1 MSAQPDP
8 IINPKLLRW
17 ALGREH
23 TCSICGAEQ
32 GVLIIGTLD
41 RRGRRFAFRCPSHV
55 KVSPILRAIHV
66 ITHPVSPHE
75 SALLERVT
83 RAVRMPPN
91 AKVLAGTDEEG
102 SRGDSAWFQAHSH
115 RSHRVRALT
124 RGERE
129 AFRAVSPSDAAF
141 THAIV
146 RQVEPGSRLKCP
158 IDFTH
163 CPHFVD
169 ALSDSPETDFFLSEL
184 FDAVFSGEKP
194 FSIRSVMEAARAKY
208 AASGHA

>member
-8 IINPKLLRW
+8 IINLRLLRW

-23 TCSICGAEQ
+23 VCSICGAEQ
-32 GVLIIGTLD
+32 EVLIIGTLD
-41 RRGRRFAFRCPSHV
+41 RRGRRFTFRCPSHV

-91 AKVLAGTDEEG
+91 ARVLAGTDEEG
-102 SRGDSAWFQAHSH
+102 SRGDSAWFQAHPH

-124 RGERE
+124 RGEYE
-129 AFRAVSPSDAAF
+129 AFRAVSLHDGEF

-184 FDAVFSGEKP
+184 FDAAFSGEKL

>member
-1 MSAQPDP
+1 VVRLIA
-8 IINPKLLRW
+8 KL
-17 ALGREH
+17 RE
-23 TCSICGAEQ
+23 IQA
-32 GVLIIGTLD
+32 
-41 RRGRRFAFRCPSHV
+41 FAR
-55 KVSPILRAIHV
+55 
-66 ITHPVSPHE
+66 PVSPTE
-75 SALLERVT
+75 SSLLERVT

-91 AKVLAGTDEEG
+91 ARLLAGTDEEG
-102 SRGDSAWFQAHSH
+102 SRSDSAWFQAHPH

-129 AFRAVSPSDAAF
+129 AFRAVSLRDAAF

-163 CPHFVD
+163 VPHFAD

-184 FDAVFSGEKP
+184 FDAAFSGEKP
-194 FSIRSVMEAARAKY
+194 FSIRSVMEAAMAKY
-208 AASGHA
+208 AARGRA